1 MSDAIIS
8 LAVLKANWQT
18 DKSTYVDNFNV
29 LTTEC
34 LRRSTEDV
42 VSAQDVRDNL
52 ETYFGIRVP
61 LKTVA
66 TLLRR
71 AAKKGIVDRDQGI
84 YRVNREKVEKVKFA
98 QHRERFLSL
107 YEKLIEDLIRFANK
121 SYSLEWAKS
130 DAESSAHSYLASHS
144 LTLFRALRNKTLIP
158 MPKGATKSQKY
169 IFAAYV
175 NNLVESNEAI
185 LDYVDTVLEGH
196 MLATAVFLPDP
207 GSTKAKFKNTYV
219 YFDTN
224 FALSALG
231 HAGKSLEAP
240 KKELLEILYEFGA
253 DLCCFDHTYDEIISV
268 LRGCAANLRAST
280 QYSGYGSTFDYF
292 LSKGFNESDV
302 LLLIERLESD
312 MKRIRIGIK
321 NTPTY
326 VAKYVVDEVKL
337 KDRIT
342 NELNYSN
349 LSAMKRDLDS
359 LTAIIRLRGHSQAVL
374 IERSKA
380 IFVTTN
386 TALVRAANEF
396 LRFDMNSN
404 EPPLA
409 ISDWDLMNLLW
420 LKGPVRAPSLPRK
433 RLLADCYA
441 AVQPSDDFRKR
452 YFDEVEKLVS
462 FGKFSASDVYALRHS
477 LEAEKIAMDLSVGDE
492 DSFTEGTVQEV
503 LEIYHNRIKGEEQAA
518 RKAAE
523 EKARELAQE
532 VGKQESQQLNR
543 ETSCEERAVVVSKK
557 LSIFCVCC
565 MIILAVVGTYYT
577 VPLLPSVNMSFLG
590 VEIRFVAILFVLL
603 LSLSNW
609 IWGTTIM
616 TLCRKIEKFFLRP
629 LLKMF
634 RWAGGIE

>member
-18 DKSTYVDNFNV
+18 DESTYVDNFNV
-29 LTTEC
+29 LTAEC

-52 ETYFGIRVP
+52 ESYFGIRVP
-61 LKTVA
+61 LKTVS

-84 YRVNREKVEKVKFA
+84 YRVNRKKVEKVKFA
-98 QHRERFLSL
+98 QYRERFLSL
-107 YEKLIEDLIRFANK
+107 YEKLIENLIRFANK
-121 SYSLEWAKS
+121 SHSLEWTQS
-130 DAESSAHSYLASHS
+130 DAESSVHSYLASHS
-144 LTLFRALRNKTLIP
+144 LTLFRALRNRTLIP

-169 IFAAYV
+169 VFAAYV
-175 NNLVESNEAI
+175 NNLVELNDAL

-207 GSTKAKFKNTYV
+207 GSTKAKFKDTCV
-219 YFDTN
+219 FFDTN
-224 FALSALG
+224 FILSALG

-253 DLCCFDHTYDEIISV
+253 DLCCFDHTYDEITFV
-268 LRGCAANLRAST
+268 LRGCAANLRAGT
-280 QYSGYGSTFDYF
+280 QNSGHGSTFDYF
-292 LSKGFNESDV
+292 FTKGFNESDV
-302 LLLIERLESD
+302 LLLVERLESG

-326 VAKYVVDEVKL
+326 DSNYKVDEVKL
-337 KDRIT
+337 EERIKSGV
-342 NELNYSN
+342 NYSN
-349 LSAMKRDLDS
+349 LYAMKRDLDS
-359 LTAIIRLRGHSQAVL
+359 LTAIIRLRGHSQAVI

-396 LRFDMNSN
+396 LHHEMNSN
-404 EPPLA
+404 EPPIA

-420 LKGPVRAPSLPRK
+420 LKGPIRAPALPRK

-441 AVQPSDDFRKR
+441 AVQPSDEFRKR
-452 YFDEVEKLVS
+452 YFDEVEKLANL
-462 FGKFSASDVYALRHS
+462 GKFSASDVYALRRS
-477 LEAEKIAMDLSVGDE
+477 LEAQKIAMDLSVGDE
-492 DSFTEGTVQEV
+492 DAFTEGTVQEV
-503 LEIYHNRIKGEEQAA
+503 LEIYHNKIKGEEQDA
-518 RKAAE
+518 RKVAE
-523 EKARELAQE
+523 EKAMELSQE
-532 VGKQESQQLNR
+532 VGKQESQRLAR
-543 ETSCEERAVVVSKK
+543 EASCEHRAVVVAKK
-557 LSIFCVCC
+557 LSIFCVFC
-565 MIILAVVGTYYT
+565 MIILAVLGTYYT
-577 VPLLPSVNMSFLG
+577 MQILPSVNMSFLG
-590 VEIRFVAILFVLL
+590 VEIKFIAILFVIL

-616 TLCRKIEKFFLRP
+616 TLRRKIEMLFFGP
-629 LLKMF
+629 ILKMF
-634 RWAGGIE
+634 KWVGGIA